1 MSHLSPQFV
10 EEMNQLLLARKAELE
25 SDLKG
30 IEPHTEL
37 GSDYDAGA
45 TEVQIDEVNKDLIER
60 ITADLAKIEVALG
73 RVADGTY
80 GVDAEGKE
88 IAEDR
93 LRALPWADKAI

>member
-10 EEMNQLLLARKAELE
+10 EEMNQALLARKAELE
-25 SDLKG
+25 ADLKG
-30 IEPHTEL
+30 IQPHTEL
-37 GSDYDAGA
+37 GNDYDSDA
-45 TEVQIDEVNKDLIER
+45 TEVQLDEVNRDLISR

-88 IAEDR
+88 ISEDR
-93 LRALPWADKAI
+93 LRAIPWADKAL